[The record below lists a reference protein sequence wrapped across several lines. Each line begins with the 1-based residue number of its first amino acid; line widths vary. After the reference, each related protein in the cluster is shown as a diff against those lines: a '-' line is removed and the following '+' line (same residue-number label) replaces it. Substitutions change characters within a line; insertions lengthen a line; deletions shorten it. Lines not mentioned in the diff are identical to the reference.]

1 MRSGYLRNWLIEA
14 SYHTSRRPNRS
25 PAFSGSFLVA
35 MVSRNLLGLTL
46 LCIAVL
52 AAGCSG
58 SGRLRYDS
66 PQEAFEK
73 GKELYDVGK
82 YGRAIEY
89 FQGVFDYGRTTEHAA
104 DAQFYL
110 AKSYYDNGQYILSSN
125 EYTRFIDIY
134 RNDPRVEEAEFE
146 RAMSYFMQSPKYELD
161 QTPTEQAITYFQ
173 LFLDRY
179 PNSDRKDDAEMRIR
193 DLREKLAH
201 KEFAAAELYERREI
215 YQAAAL
221 SFERVFDLYPDTR
234 WADDALVG
242 AIRTYILFAEQ
253 SVVSRQEERL
263 QAAVD
268 HYERLTQLFQD
279 SPLLRTAEQLY
290 ETAIGRLQD
299 LRSAS

>member
-1 MRSGYLRNWLIEA
+1 
-14 SYHTSRRPNRS
+14 
-25 PAFSGSFLVA
+25 